1 MTTHTAARL
10 RPAFGTLVAIDAQAP
25 DALVVGRG
33 IAAAFEV
40 ISSIERL
47 MHPSREGSDLAL
59 LAACPAGHCMR
70 VHAWT
75 WEVLQLC
82 QQFNRSSRGIF
93 DPCLDTAVGRIA
105 DLELMSSGSVRPRV
119 PLRVDLGGIAKGYAV
134 DRAIEALRDA
144 GCDAGL
150 VNAGG
155 DLAAFGSRSRDIVC
169 RGPHGAERVVE
180 LRDAALATSAVV
192 NPSRP
197 SEHRGYYHGVH
208 RTPLAF
214 GQVTV
219 IAASAGVA
227 DALTKCLLF
236 ADPDLRRDLLQ
247 RFGAREIIGQKAT
260 PSPRSKRLKSGL
272 SANH

>member
-1 MTTHTAARL
+1 MTTHAASRL
-10 RPAFGTLVAIDAQAP
+10 RPAFGTLVAIDAQAA
-25 DALVVGRG
+25 DALIVGRA

-47 MHPSREGSDLAL
+47 MHPSRAGSDLAL
-59 LAACPAGHCMR
+59 LAACPAGHCLP

-75 WEVLQLC
+75 WQVLQLC
-82 QQFNRSSRGIF
+82 QHFNRSSQGIF
-93 DPCLDTAVGRIA
+93 DPCLDTAVGRIT
-105 DLELMSSGSVRPRV
+105 DLELLTDGSVRPRV

-134 DRAIEALRDA
+134 DYAIEALRAA

-155 DLAAFGSRSRDIVC
+155 DLAAFGTRSRDIVC
-169 RGPHGAERVVE
+169 RGPHGADRLIQ

-208 RTPLAF
+208 RTLPEF

-219 IAASAGVA
+219 IAPSAVVA

-236 ADPDLRRDLLQ
+236 ADAELRRNLLQ
-247 RFGAREIIGQKAT
+247 QFDATEITHQKAT
-260 PSPRSKRLKSGL
+260 PSPRSNRLKSGL

>member
-1 MTTHTAARL
+1 MTTHAASRL
-10 RPAFGTLVAIDAQAP
+10 RPAFGTLVAIDAQAE
-25 DALVVGRG
+25 DALAVGRG

-40 ISSIERL
+40 ISNIERL
-47 MHPSREGSDLAL
+47 MHPSRAGSDLAL
-59 LAACPAGHCMR
+59 LAACLPGHCVP

-82 QQFNRSSRGIF
+82 QQFNSSSLGIF
-93 DPCLDTAVGRIA
+93 DPCLDTAAGRITDV
-105 DLELMSSGSVRPRV
+105 DLLTDGRVRPRA

-134 DRAIEALRDA
+134 DRAMQALRDA

-155 DLAAFGSRSRDIVC
+155 DLAVFGTRSRDIVC
-169 RGPHGAERVVE
+169 RAPHALDRVIQ
-180 LRDAALATSAVV
+180 LRDAALATSAVA

-197 SEHRGYYHGVH
+197 PEHRGYYHGVH
-208 RTPLAF
+208 RTLPEF

-219 IAASAGVA
+219 IAASAAVA

-236 ADPDLRRDLLQ
+236 ADADLRRKLLQ
-247 RFGAREIIGQKAT
+247 RFDATELTRQNAT
-260 PSPRSKRLKSGL
+260 PSPRSNRLKSGL